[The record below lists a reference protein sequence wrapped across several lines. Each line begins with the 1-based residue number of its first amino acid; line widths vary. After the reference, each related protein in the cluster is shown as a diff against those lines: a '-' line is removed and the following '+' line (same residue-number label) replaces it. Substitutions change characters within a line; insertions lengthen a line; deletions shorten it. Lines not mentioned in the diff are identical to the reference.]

1 MKIQFLNKIKKGRS
15 FQINTAT
22 NHENRLSI
30 FIGPSKK
37 TDIKIKNIHAFI
49 VDWQIPED
57 TSLTYA

>member
-1 MKIQFLNKIKKGRS
+1 VKIHFLNKIKQGRS

-22 NHENRLSI
+22 SHENRQAI
-30 FIGPSKK
+30 FIGPAKK

-57 TSLTYA
+57 PSPMYA